1 LKQLGILKE
10 TILQGFLI
18 KINSLI
24 LWCGRAPLKTPLKGR
39 IAVSFY
45 FTCRVS
51 PSSILLLGIVQ
62 LDKLNHGRHV
72 QMEMYCY
79 LLKKD

>member
-1 LKQLGILKE
+1 MTSGNIEIVYRAQVNQIQPKGLKQLGILKE

-45 FTCRVS
+45 FTCRV
-51 PSSILLLGIVQ
+51 
-62 LDKLNHGRHV
+62 
-72 QMEMYCY
+72 
-79 LLKKD
+79 